1 MHLKLMAVLAI
12 SSITATAQPQVYEQ
26 AIVTTRTT
34 MSAADSSQVVKMVKA
49 DDKKTLAQG
58 DQIMIGKRADEPGET
73 VSDIWYKGNMV
84 KIEIKTGA
92 WRCVTIKDNAIPK
105 TSSFAELL
113 EEAAPTQAALNMPS
127 SSQLTVNEGV
137 GFYATEAELWSNY
150 QKALGAGAK
159 MPDTT
164 QPKVDIVYEEE
175 TKEIA
180 GYPCKK
186 ATVIITPAQGPI
198 KKIVTWYNTKVKLAG
213 LAVTGDPAYAG
224 LQIMP
229 NKRFDA
235 LAQLA
240 GFPMEYTV
248 QFKSG
253 QTMTVEVTKLK
264 TDKKVPDWTFK
275 IPGNINMKPLKDY
288 NAGIAIFAQTLRLR
302 RVENNEFSRP
312 VKQNT
317 GDIFDY

>member
-1 MHLKLMAVLAI
+1 MRLIFIAVFVCSTLA
-12 SSITATAQPQVYEQ
+12 TMAQPQVYEQ
-26 AIVTTRTT
+26 AIITTRAT
-34 MSAADSSQVVKMVKA
+34 MSAADSTKMVVSA
-49 DDKKTLAQG
+49 SNGEKKTAAQG
-58 DQIMIGKRADEPGET
+58 DQILIGKRADEPGET
-73 VSDIWYKGNMV
+73 ISDIWYKGNMV
-84 KIEIKTGA
+84 KIEIKTTT
-92 WRCVTIKDNAIPK
+92 WRCVTIKDNSITK

-113 EEAAPTQAALNMPS
+113 EEAAPPQAALNMPS
-127 SSQLTVNEGV
+127 ASQLTVNEGI
-137 GFYATEAELWSNY
+137 GFYATEAELWANY
-150 QKALGAGAK
+150 QKMSGNKL
-159 MPDTT
+159 PDTT
-164 QPKVDIVYEEE
+164 QPKVDIAYEDE

-186 ATVIITPAQGPI
+186 ATITITPAQGAR
-198 KKIVTWYNTKVKLAG
+198 KQIVAWYNTKVKLSG

-224 LQIMP
+224 LQLMP

-235 LAQLA
+235 LSQLP

-264 TDKKVPDWTFK
+264 TDKKIPDWTFK
-275 IPGNINMKPLKDY
+275 IPGSVNMKPLHDY

>member
-1 MHLKLMAVLAI
+1 MHLQLMALFVI
-12 SSITATAQPQVYEQ
+12 STIAAAAQPQVFDH
-26 AIVTTRTT
+26 AIITTRAT
-34 MSAADSSQVVKMVKA
+34 MSGTDSNQVVKPA
-49 DDKKTLAQG
+49 PTDDKKAVAQG
-58 DQIMIGKRADEPGET
+58 NQIMIGKRADEPGET
-73 VSDIWYKGNMV
+73 ISNTWYKGDMV

-92 WRCVTIKDNAIPK
+92 WRCVTIKDNAAQK
-105 TSSFAELL
+105 TSSFAEIL
-113 EEAAPTQAALNMPS
+113 EEAAAPQAALNMPG
-127 SSQLTVNEGV
+127 SSQLTVNEGI
-137 GFYATEAELWSNY
+137 GFYATEAELWANY
-150 QKALGAGAK
+150 QKQLAPGSK

-164 QPKVDIVYEEE
+164 QSKVDIVYEDE

-186 ATVIITPAQGPI
+186 ATIIITPRQGAI
-198 KKIVTWYNTKVKLAG
+198 KKIVAWYNTQVKLPG
-213 LAVTGDPAYAG
+213 LGATGDPAFAG

-240 GFPMEYTV
+240 GFPMEYSV

-275 IPGNINMKPLKDY
+275 IPGSVNMKPLKDY
-288 NAGIAIFAQTLRLR
+288 NSSIAIFAQTVRLR
-302 RVENNEFSRP
+302 IVENNENSRP
-312 VKQNT
+312 VKQNS
-317 GDIFDY
+317 GNIFDY

>member
-1 MHLKLMAVLAI
+1 MRLKLMAAFAI
-12 SSITATAQPQVYEQ
+12 STITATAQPQVYEQ
-26 AIVTTRTT
+26 AIVTTRST
-34 MSAADSSQVVKMVKA
+34 MTAADSNQVVKIVPA
-49 DDKKTLAQG
+49 DDKKNLAQG
-58 DQIMIGKRADEPGET
+58 NQIMIGKRADEPGET
-73 VSDIWYKGNMV
+73 ISDIWYKGNMV

-92 WRCVTIKDNAIPK
+92 WRCVTIKDNSIPK

-113 EEAAPTQAALNMPS
+113 EEAEPQQAALNMPS
-127 SSQLTVNEGV
+127 SSQLTVNDGV
-137 GFYATEAELWSNY
+137 GFYATDADLWINY
-150 QKALGAGAK
+150 QKALGGAK

-164 QPKVDIVYEEE
+164 QPKVDIVYEDE

-198 KKIVTWYNTKVKLAG
+198 KKIAVWYNTKVKLAG
-213 LAVTGDPAYAG
+213 LSATGDPSYAG

-264 TDKKVPDWTFK
+264 TDKKIPDWTFK

-302 RVENNEFSRP
+302 RIENNEFGRP

-317 GDIFDY
+317 ADIFDY